1 MSDKPL
7 TLAAVTGAHGVSG
20 EVRLKLFGEGVDAL
34 KAITS
39 FNEGTLTQEIRS
51 DNKGGAVALCRGED
65 RTAAE
70 QLHRSSV
77 SREALPSLD
86 EDEFYFSDL
95 LDLAVVTDTGDRSAA
110 SARWRISAPPISLI
124 EKPDGKKFMVPL
136 TRQAVPGWDERT
148 LTIMKGSG
156 IGSRAM
162 SALATDLW
170 RKLAA
175 YEVGPRDAAFTF
187 SQRLARENRWSPLM
201 PRGCSPNTKGSAI
214 SRRLRASGHSLRRCR
229 PGVVSP
235 SHL

>member
-39 FNEGTLTQEIRS
+39 FNEGTLTLRKIRS
-51 DNKGGAVALCRGED
+51 DNKGGAVARFAEVKD

-70 QLHRSSV
+70 QLRGTALSV

-95 LDLAVVTDTGDRSAA
+95 LDLAVVTDTGDAVGRVCAVENFGA
-110 SARWRISAPPISLI
+110 TDIVEI

-136 TRQAVPGWDERT
+136 TRQAVPCWDERT
-148 LTIMKGSG
+148 FTIAEGFWD
-156 IGSRAM
+156 R
-162 SALATDLW
+162 
-170 RKLAA
+170 
-175 YEVGPRDAAFTF
+175 
-187 SQRLARENRWSPLM
+187 
-201 PRGCSPNTKGSAI
+201 
-214 SRRLRASGHSLRRCR
+214 
-229 PGVVSP
+229 
-235 SHL
+235 